1 MKTCTTLLNATVEGY
16 RNINKAS
23 LDFGE
28 LTTLVSTNS
37 YGKSNLMNAIDF
49 AVDFIH
55 AAQPMKRAMMS
66 YYFCV
71 PLNTGT
77 AGKNF
82 RAGFQFAM
90 NLSGAR
96 YIVGYGFSFEW
107 VRDGGGGCRIVDEWL
122 TAKEDKKNQKAN
134 TLIRR
139 GENALYKASPEGRCT
154 TPIRV
159 KDDELIINR
168 LMLEENLYY
177 HELVEQVNFVQV
189 YVERHFD
196 TVGLFSQ
203 GNISRF
209 EDALELKSIY
219 SIPETVFQLK
229 QQHPDRYE
237 LLMDAFLQL
246 FPNIQSIDVREID
259 LVKQHSLEVPEKL
272 PFTLKDKVYSM
283 YVQDVNLNQP
293 ININSMSDG
302 ARRVFLMLT
311 ITVIAEL
318 EGISLIA
325 IEEPENSVHPG
336 LLQSYLSV
344 LAQLA
349 GNCRILIASHSPYIV
364 QYVNTEDIYIGKPNS
379 DGLADFARVKSA
391 KVNAL
396 LRDSI
401 NEGMSV
407 GDYIFDL
414 LSGGEDDAAVLC
426 GYLEG

>member
-1 MKTCTTLLNATVEGY
+1 MLPAQIEPAKERFQRAGGVIFHRRGPLGRGVSVGVARPAEYRALRLGQPGLEFFRGPGLGRSGHIADRLPVELPGGEGGRAGGVFFQDAGRQPGRQPVGPQDVALAIIGATFGCGYVKNKVMEFVGPGVDKLSADFRIGVDVMTTETTCLSSIWKTDEKIEEWYETHYRPECYKELNPGAVAYYDGVVYVDLSKVKPMIAMPFHPSNVYTIEDVKANLMDVLDDVEK
-16 RNINKAS
+16 RAQVS
-23 LDFGE
+23 LD
-28 LTTLVSTNS
+28 
-37 YGKSNLMNAIDF
+37 GKID
-49 AVDFIH
+49 
-55 AAQPMKRAMMS
+55 
-66 YYFCV
+66 
-71 PLNTGT
+71 
-77 AGKNF
+77 
-82 RAGFQFAM
+82 
-90 NLSGAR
+90 
-96 YIVGYGFSFEW
+96 
-107 VRDGGGGCRIVDEWL
+107 
-122 TAKEDKKNQKAN
+122 
-134 TLIRR
+134 
-139 GENALYKASPEGRCT
+139 
-154 TPIRV
+154 
-159 KDDELIINR
+159 
-168 LMLEENLYY
+168 
-177 HELVEQVNFVQV
+177 
-189 YVERHFD
+189 
-196 TVGLFSQ
+196 
-203 GNISRF
+203 
-209 EDALELKSIY
+209 
-219 SIPETVFQLK
+219 
-229 QQHPDRYE
+229 
-237 LLMDAFLQL
+237 
-246 FPNIQSIDVREID
+246 
-259 LVKQHSLEVPEKL
+259 
-272 PFTLKDKVYSM
+272 FTLKDKVYSM